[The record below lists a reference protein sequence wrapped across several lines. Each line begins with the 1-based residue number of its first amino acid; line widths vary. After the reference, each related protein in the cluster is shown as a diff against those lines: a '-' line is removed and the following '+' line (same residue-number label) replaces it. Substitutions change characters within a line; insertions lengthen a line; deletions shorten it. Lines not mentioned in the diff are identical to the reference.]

1 MVDNINKAF
10 SDLTDPNRVINTE
23 GFGTDFV
30 KIAEQ
35 SSEDLEEL
43 GITSDDIAPKY
54 SYPLLIDEEY
64 PIKLVFTAYEIDF
77 TKSKQ
82 WDAIEKE
89 TDNIRKIGKDIK
101 DDLLENPDKLIT
113 ATGGAL
119 AFGGAGFLS
128 GKGGLSTVATTAG
141 GAALGGAITAVA
153 VTGGSEAVESFAGSV
168 GNIISQG
175 SKLTSYDNY
184 SASTDPRGTVTLPL
198 QRGLQY
204 GDKVSYN
211 QQSTN
216 FGQGVISAAS
226 SVLSGEGGDLNDA
239 AMGSISRMVARLT
252 GAAAGGAALGLSSKL
267 RLGGAIAGA
276 IGAEPLANFAKE
288 VSRTSINPNLRTLFD
303 NVPMRGFQFPFR
315 MVAKSEKEAKE
326 IKNIVKFFR
335 AQLYPEAVNAG
346 ENGDLP
352 FAYKF
357 PNVFDIQLK
366 DSTGK
371 NPAFKIQRC
380 YLTGVNAT
388 FNQTATGM
396 YKGKDGNYFI
406 EVDMSLEFI
415 EIVTMDKK
423 KVEEGGF

>member
-1 MVDNINKAF
+1 MVDNIDKAF

-77 TKSKQ
+77 RQSDQWNQIKEQTEIMRKSV
-82 WDAIEKE
+82 
-89 TDNIRKIGKDIK
+89 GKGVDHLI
-101 DDLLENPDKLIT
+101 ENPLKGAT
-113 ATGGAL
+113 AVIG
-119 AFGGAGFLS
+119 GGAGGYGLGGMF
-128 GKGGLSTVATTAG
+128 GKPKT
-141 GAALGGAITAVA
+141 GAALGAISAGLAATEELDNFGGALGETIK
-153 VTGGSEAVESFAGSV
+153 V
-168 GNIISQG
+168 GAT
-175 SKLTSYDNY
+175 LTSYDNY
-184 SASTDPRGTVTLPL
+184 SSSTNPKGTVILPL

-204 GDKVSYN
+204 NDKVSYN

-216 FGQGVISAAS
+216 FGQGIISAGAS
-226 SVLSGEGGDLNDA
+226 MLSGEGGE
-239 AMGSISRMVARLT
+239 ISD
-252 GAAAGGAALGLSSKL
+252 AAAGGVSQLVARATGGALGGTVGAALSKL
-267 RLGGAIAGA
+267 PFGGMGIGTVAGV

-288 VSRTSINPNLRTLFD
+288 VSRISMNPNLRTLFD
-303 NVPMRGFQFPFR
+303 NVPMRGFSFPFR
-315 MVAKSEKEAKE
+315 MVAKSEKEAQE
-326 IKNIVKFFR
+326 IRNIVKFFR
-335 AQLYPEAVNAG
+335 GELYPEAVNAG
-346 ENGDLP
+346 QDNNIP

-380 YLTGVNAT
+380 YLTGVNTT

-396 YKGKDGNYFI
+396 YKGNDGNYFI

-415 EIVTMDKK
+415 EIVTMDKA
-423 KVEEGGF
+423 KVEKGGF

>member
-1 MVDNINKAF
+1 MVDNIDKAF
-10 SDLTDPNRVINTE
+10 SDLTDPNRVINTQ

-30 KIAEQ
+30 KIAEE

-43 GITSDDIAPKY
+43 GITTDDIAPKY

-82 WDAIEKE
+82 WDAIE
-89 TDNIRKIGKDIK
+89 TATNAIRNSFVKGAEAIE
-101 DDLLENPDKLIT
+101 ENPVDAGIAAVGGTFAGFGLGSIVGKPKSG
-113 ATGGAL
+113 AAVGAL
-119 AFGGAGFLS
+119 SA
-128 GKGGLSTVATTAG
+128 VATASG
-141 GAALGGAITAVA
+141 QVGEV
-153 VTGGSEAVESFAGSV
+153 AGSL
-168 GNIISQG
+168 GTMISEG

-184 SASTDPRGTVTLPL
+184 AASTDPKGTVVLPL

-204 GDKVSYN
+204 SDKVSYTSE
-211 QQSTN
+211 STN
-216 FGQGVISAAS
+216 FGQGVVSAATS
-226 SVLSGEGGDLNDA
+226 FLSGEDGKLNEATAGGVGRLA
-239 AMGSISRMVARLT
+239 AR
-252 GAAAGGAALGLSSKL
+252 AAGAGVGAALGKVAGVAGL
-267 RLGGAIAGA
+267 GAIAGGL
-276 IGAEPLANFAKE
+276 GAGPLENFAKE
-288 VSRTSINPNLRTLFD
+288 VSRVSMNPNLRTLFD
-303 NVPMRGFQFPFR
+303 NVPMRAFSFPFR
-315 MVAKSEKEAKE
+315 MIAKSEKEAQE
-326 IKNIVKFFR
+326 VRNIVKFFR
-335 AQLYPEAVNAG
+335 GELYPEAVNAG
-346 ENGDLP
+346 GNQEIP

-380 YLTGVNAT
+380 YLTGVNTT

-415 EIVTMDKK
+415 EIVTMDKA
-423 KVEEGGF
+423 KVEKGGF